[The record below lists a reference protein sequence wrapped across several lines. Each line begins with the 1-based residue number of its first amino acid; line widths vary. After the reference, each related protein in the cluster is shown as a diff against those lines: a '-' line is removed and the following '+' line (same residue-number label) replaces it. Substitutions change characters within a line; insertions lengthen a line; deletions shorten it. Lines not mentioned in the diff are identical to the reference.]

1 MLDEGI
7 VEGWPVRRRLRTEGA
22 NQGARIQDLVDGL
35 RGIHKV
41 NHSVMMLYL
50 VQAVCGPIAIPKVTE
65 VPPLRVVHTV
75 EVSL

>member
-1 MLDEGI
+1 MLDESI

-22 NQGARIQDLVDGL
+22 NWGARIQVLVDVL
-35 RGIHKV
+35 RGIHTV

-50 VQAVCGPIAIPKVTE
+50 VQPVCVPIAIPKVTE
-65 VPPLRVVHTV
+65 VPPLGVVHTV